1 MALKFLN
8 IKSHDGLNRAIRQKM
23 LYKGYYW
30 KQN

>member
-8 IKSHDGLNRAIRQKM
+8 IKSHDGLNRAIRQKT

-30 KQN
+30 K